1 MTLVNA
7 ECLQTL
13 AKQTNAKLKGA
24 ATDVR
29 YYARSK
35 LSMSLVHDK
44 IFSLIWQVVFN
55 LGHIFSQEK

>member
-7 ECLQTL
+7 ECSQTL

-24 ATDVR
+24 ATDMR

-35 LSMSLVHDK
+35 LSMSLVHKK
-44 IFSLIWQVVFN
+44 IFSLI
-55 LGHIFSQEK
+55 